1 MVDSEENYKFG
12 LGVKVLKELVQ
23 SLIAWLQGPNQQKEK
38 QNIFGCQ
45 PFWVCKRLMKHKT
58 IQIEKS
64 TDNISKP
71 KQSTDLCSPRVPY
84 STGCHMAQD
93 AIWHS
98 MPLHAYYLFIFSEI
112 FTTKGSLKDLHIE
125 GIKSWP
131 PPIQDLVYHPSNF
144 WNFLSLYCFGSGDMS
159 QQSMLWELQFRL

>member
-38 QNIFGCQ
+38 QNIFGWQ

-71 KQSTDLCSPRVPY
+71 KLSTDLSSPRVPY
-84 STGCHMAQD
+84 GTGCHYMLNTYSYQRVIERSAHWRHKIMAT
-93 AIWHS
+93 S
-98 MPLHAYYLFIFSEI
+98 NTRLGLPPLQLLELFVFVL
-112 FTTKGSLKDLHIE
+112 F
-125 GIKSWP
+125 
-131 PPIQDLVYHPSNF
+131 
-144 WNFLSLYCFGSGDMS
+144 
-159 QQSMLWELQFRL
+159 

>member
-1 MVDSEENYKFG
+1 MVDSKENYKFG

-23 SLIAWLQGPNQQKEK
+23 SLIAWLQEPNQQKEK

-71 KQSTDLCSPRVPY
+71 KQSTDLSSPRVPY
-84 STGCHMAQD
+84 GTGCH
-93 AIWHS
+93 
-98 MPLHAYYLFIFSEI
+98 
-112 FTTKGSLKDLHIE
+112 
-125 GIKSWP
+125 
-131 PPIQDLVYHPSNF
+131 
-144 WNFLSLYCFGSGDMS
+144 
-159 QQSMLWELQFRL
+159 

>member
-1 MVDSEENYKFG
+1 MVDSKENYKFG

-38 QNIFGCQ
+38 QNILGCK
-45 PFWVCKRLMKHKT
+45 PFWDC
-58 IQIEKS
+58 
-64 TDNISKP
+64 NISKP
-71 KQSTDLCSPRVPY
+71 KQSTDLSSPRVPY
-84 STGCHMAQD
+84 GTGCHYMLT
-93 AIWHS
+93 IYS
-98 MPLHAYYLFIFSEI
+98 FFSEI

-125 GIKSWP
+125 DIKSWP

-159 QQSMLWELQFRL
+159 QQSML